1 MPIINKSNLV
11 TDKTHLNLAPSK
23 GDCFECSPDNFNTFF
38 VNNSSIVIDGTPDGN
53 KTYNMY
59 FNKKSLSNSFY
70 LEPTNEYE
78 VFKVI
83 GSLKASYTED
93 VYGLNFKIVS
103 LVMSSIIPQ
112 FTKVINLCF
121 SNGVFPHS
129 LKVAKIIPIFKGGD
143 KNDQNNY
150 RPIAIQPIFSKIIE
164 KILKS
169 RLIDYFEQN
178 NLFCLRQYGYIK
190 NRSTIN
196 ALINVIENIA
206 TGFDQAK
213 QCSATCLDLT
223 KAFDCV
229 SHEIL
234 LSKLEYYG
242 IRGIPLELFKSYLT
256 DRRQT
261 VVVNNELSAQLP
273 MSQGVVQGSVLGAIL
288 FVIYVND
295 LAPNIESG
303 VVLYADDTTIFDVA
317 DNLDDLKTISDLSF
331 NQAQDW
337 FRANSLKLNVGK
349 TQKLRFNTKPNEKSH
364 IKLLGVYID
373 NSLSWEYQV
382 TMLCKKLNT
391 ITFQIRKI
399 LQIIDVS
406 TAKILYFSNFQS
418 VISYSILLWGSS
430 SVASRVFISQKR
442 VIRVL
447 FKIPPRTSCKPLFIR
462 ERILTIPC
470 LYIYKC
476 LIYVKENIRQF
487 QRMEEIH
494 SYDTRFRSQLLVPYH
509 RLTTSQR
516 TIGYQGIKMFN
527 SLKDD
532 LKSLPTERYK
542 IALKKILL
550 DNAFYS
556 IDEFVLHQQDISR

>member
-1 MPIINKSNLV
+1 
-11 TDKTHLNLAPSK
+11 
-23 GDCFECSPDNFNTFF
+23 
-38 VNNSSIVIDGTPDGN
+38 
-53 KTYNMY
+53 
-59 FNKKSLSNSFY
+59 
-70 LEPTNEYE
+70 
-78 VFKVI
+78 
-83 GSLKASYTED
+83 
-93 VYGLNFKIVS
+93 
-103 LVMSSIIPQ
+103 
-112 FTKVINLCF
+112 
-121 SNGVFPHS
+121 
-129 LKVAKIIPIFKGGD
+129 
-143 KNDQNNY
+143 
-150 RPIAIQPIFSKIIE
+150 
-164 KILKS
+164 
-169 RLIDYFEQN
+169 
-178 NLFCLRQYGYIK
+178 
-190 NRSTIN
+190 
-196 ALINVIENIA
+196 
-206 TGFDQAK
+206 
-213 QCSATCLDLT
+213 
-223 KAFDCV
+223 
-229 SHEIL
+229 
-234 LSKLEYYG
+234 
-242 IRGIPLELFKSYLT
+242 
-256 DRRQT
+256 
-261 VVVNNELSAQLP
+261 
-273 MSQGVVQGSVLGAIL
+273 
-288 FVIYVND
+288 
-295 LAPNIESG
+295 
-303 VVLYADDTTIFDVA
+303 
-317 DNLDDLKTISDLSF
+317 
-331 NQAQDW
+331 
-337 FRANSLKLNVGK
+337 
-349 TQKLRFNTKPNEKSH
+349 
-364 IKLLGVYID
+364 
-373 NSLSWEYQV
+373 
-382 TMLCKKLNT
+382 MLCKKLNT